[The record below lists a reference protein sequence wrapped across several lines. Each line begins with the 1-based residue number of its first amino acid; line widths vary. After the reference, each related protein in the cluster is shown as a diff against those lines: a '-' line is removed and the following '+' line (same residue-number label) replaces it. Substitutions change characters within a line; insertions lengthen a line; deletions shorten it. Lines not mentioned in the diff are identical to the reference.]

1 MGEFVGAFAT
11 SHSPGITGFPERA
24 DADQRHRVDAAFA
37 EVRRRITDS
46 GAQALICVSVEH
58 FTNFFLGNLPA
69 FAVGTAAD
77 YLGPVTPEMGE
88 FLRVPQHRYPGHAG
102 LGEHVY
108 RHALGAHFD
117 PALVGGDHT
126 FDENFCVPLKHLDP
140 DNRLP
145 LVPVIVNAVNP
156 RGSLPS
162 CSATLVRSVSLGST
176 RPSISSLTSVPLGDV
191 VPQVLVPG
199 RVCRTGFPLLLLATS
214 GHVPVRELYHVRR
227 LPRHHVPQSA
237 PGLCLDLV
245 GIGELGLAVL
255 EMSQLGLELVL
266 LPELLGY
273 LGALREVGAQGH
285 GDGQPERAH
294 DDREDRGTPSARPG
308 EAGSAAVAP
317 PSHPRA
323 QSSVT
328 WRGKARSP
336 A

>member
-156 RGSLPS
+156 PYPTPRRCYDFGAMLRGAIEAQDLLDRVAVL
-162 CSATLVRSVSLGST
+162 ATGGLSHWVGM
-176 RPSISSLTSVPLGDV
+176 PEA
-191 VPQVLVPG
+191 G
-199 RVCRTGFPLLLLATS
+199 RVNEEFDRDFLDRLSSGERSRLTGYADAEIEAA
-214 GHVPVRELYHVRR
+214 GN
-227 LPRHHVPQSA
+227 
-237 PGLCLDLV
+237 
-245 GIGELGLAVL
+245 
-255 EMSQLGLELVL
+255 
-266 LPELLGY
+266 
-273 LGALREVGAQGH
+273 GAHEIRSWLIAAGA
-285 GDGQPERAH
+285 A
-294 DDREDRGTPSARPG
+294 GTPFDTLAYEPVPAWLTG
-308 EAGSAAVAP
+308 TAIAA
-317 PSHPRA
+317 
-323 QSSVT
+323 T
-328 WRGKARSP
+328 RS
-336 A
+336 